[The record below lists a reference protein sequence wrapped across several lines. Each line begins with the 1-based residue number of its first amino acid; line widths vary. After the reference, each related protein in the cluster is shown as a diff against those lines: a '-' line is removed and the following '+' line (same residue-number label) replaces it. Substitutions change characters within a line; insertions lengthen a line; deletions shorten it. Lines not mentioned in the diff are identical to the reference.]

1 MPMDDFEEF
10 QTSVE
15 EATTDVVETA
25 RELELEVGPVL
36 QWEASTPHQSSCC
49 SPQLE
54 RARAQQRRPST
65 AKNKINFENSYLK
78 DKISTTYF
86 NRGSWVIHS
95 WGILGLA
102 T

>member
-1 MPMDDFEEF
+1 MLMDDFEEF

-25 RELELEVGPVL
+25 RELELEVGPAL

-54 RARAQQRRPST
+54 RA
-65 AKNKINFENSYLK
+65 
-78 DKISTTYF
+78 
-86 NRGSWVIHS
+86 
-95 WGILGLA
+95 
-102 T
+102 

>member
-1 MPMDDFEEF
+1 MVEGACITFGWLSPQWAAWTASPLQGNHVVEILRKEVENEPMPMDDFEEF

-54 RARAQQRRPST
+54 RA
-65 AKNKINFENSYLK
+65 
-78 DKISTTYF
+78 
-86 NRGSWVIHS
+86 
-95 WGILGLA
+95 
-102 T
+102 